1 MTCVA
6 RIAVPA
12 TIVGVGAGVRG
23 REQEILDGALDLFS
37 RQGYR
42 ETSLQE
48 IADRLGIT
56 RPAFYYYFR
65 SKEEILW
72 RLVED
77 LGYRLLDQAT
87 PVARGGEPPSERLR
101 ALMVSHARTVLQN
114 AAAFRVYFQERGSL
128 EGPRD
133 EQLKRGEHAYAAL
146 IADLITEGQRAGVFR
161 PGDAG
166 VLALLVIGLA
176 NSPLRW
182 FTPSGRLTVDA
193 LAEQIGDVALAG
205 LLTGK

>member
-1 MTCVA
+1 M
-6 RIAVPA
+6 
-12 TIVGVGAGVRG
+12 GAGVRG
-23 REQEILDGALDLFS
+23 REQEILDGALELFS

-77 LGYRLLDQAT
+77 LGNRLLDQAT
-87 PVARGGEPPSERLR
+87 PVARGDDPPSPRLR
-101 ALMVSHARTVLQN
+101 TLMVRHVQTVLHN
-114 AAAFRVYFQERGSL
+114 AAAFRVYFQDRGSL

-146 IADLITEGQRAGVFR
+146 IAELIDEGQRAGVFR
-161 PGDAG
+161 MGDTG

-182 FTPSGRLTVDA
+182 FSPTGRLSVDA
-193 LAEQIGDVALAG
+193 LAEQVGDLALAS
-205 LLTGK
+205 LLTSK